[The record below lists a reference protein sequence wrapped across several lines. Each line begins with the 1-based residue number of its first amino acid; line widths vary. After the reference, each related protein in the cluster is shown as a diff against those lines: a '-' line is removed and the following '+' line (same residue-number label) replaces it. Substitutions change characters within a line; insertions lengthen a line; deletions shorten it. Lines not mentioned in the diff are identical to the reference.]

1 MSTGLP
7 VGTFII
13 RWVAR
18 LGCGG
23 AEAGWDAS
31 RRLCV
36 PKTVIRL
43 DAVMELPK
51 LAK

>member
-31 RRLCV
+31 RRHYRKQ
-36 PKTVIRL
+36 PSSTPQ
-43 DAVMELPK
+43 LPTK
-51 LAK
+51 